1 MSDNWVVQNL
11 ENALEVWNDKLSE
24 IWQLITQS
32 PQTFKGGSIWS
43 IICSIHGA
51 LQAIGYALLVL
62 FFVVGVVKTC
72 GSFAELKKPEHAVK
86 LFVRFAIAKGLIT
99 YGMELMM
106 AILEII
112 QGVVST
118 IMNSA
123 GFGSP
128 QATVLP
134 QEIITA
140 VEDCGFF
147 ESIPLWAVT
156 LIGGLFIW
164 VLSFVMILSVYG
176 RFFKMYM
183 YTALAPVPLSAFA
196 GEPTQ
201 NTVLLQ
207 RIEALLP
214 WRSASTRRLSKAM
227 RRYAW
232 RERSSFWPASSSP
245 CLRPAR
251 RLLIRMQLR
260 LLWCGA
266 TSAS

>member
-1 MSDNWVVQNL
+1 MSDNWIVQNL

-164 VLSFVMILSVYG
+164 VLSFVMIMSVYG
-176 RFFKMYM
+176 RFSNVHVHR
-183 YTALAPVPLSAFA
+183 ACAGSAFRLCRRA
-196 GEPTQ
+196 YAEHRQELPEKLCVGMPGGSDHCSGLHH
-201 NTVLLQ
+201 LLRVCVQ
-207 RIEALLP
+207 
-214 WRSASTRRLSKAM
+214 
-227 RRYAW
+227 
-232 RERSSFWPASSSP
+232 PA
-245 CLRPAR
+245 C
-251 RLLIRMQLR
+251 
-260 LLWCGA
+260 C
-266 TSAS
+266 